1 MAYYLSIYPYFQS
14 YLLVVQG
21 KSVTDAGRIVQMWT
35 FAATITSFCIALL
48 VKYTKHYKFFV
59 VLGSCVYFLGLLS
72 MIVYRVEHASTVT
85 LVATTALVGIGGGM
99 LIGPAQ
105 VGVQASVNHQEL
117 AAATAIFLTFLEIG
131 GAAGSAISGAIWTAN
146 VPKKLAL
153 YLPPETRDQAAEIY
167 SNIGLASTGWPMGS
181 ATREAINRAY
191 QETMTKI
198 LIVAACVAVPVILL
212 SFAMENY
219 KLDEMEQHV
228 KGVVIGAAAVVP
240 EPVVRRQSS
249 AYFDEHEH
257 PFRTSIDGEEEPM
270 LQRARSRR
278 RGSRSRRRSSGS
290 AKLL

>member
-14 YLLVVQG
+14 YLLVVHG

-35 FAATITSFCIALL
+35 FAATIASFCVSILI
-48 VKYTKHYKFFV
+48 KNTKRYKFFV
-59 VLGSCVYFLGLLS
+59 ILGACIYFVGLLS
-72 MIVYRVEHASTVT
+72 MIFYRVEDASTAS

-99 LIGPAQ
+99 LNVPAQ
-105 VGVQASVNHQEL
+105 LGVQASANHQEV

-131 GAAGSAISGAIWTAN
+131 GAVGSSISGAIWTAT

-153 YLPPETRDQAAEIY
+153 YLPEETRDQAGEIY
-167 SNIGLASTGWPMGS
+167 SNVGLASTGWPMGS
-181 ATREAINRAY
+181 PTRDAINRAY
-191 QETMTKI
+191 QETTTKI

-212 SFAMENY
+212 SFLMENY

-228 KGVVIGAAAVVP
+228 KGVVIGTVQ
-240 EPVVRRQSS
+240 EPTVRRQSS
-249 AYFDEHEH
+249 AYFEEHEH

-278 RGSRSRRRSSGS
+278 ESRRRSSSS
-290 AKLL
+290 AKRL

>member
-1 MAYYLSIYPYFQS
+1 VAYYLSIYPYYQS

-35 FAATITSFCIALL
+35 FAATITGFCTALL
-48 VKYTKHYKFFV
+48 VKYTARYKFFV
-59 VLGSCVYFLGLLS
+59 ILGACIYFLGLVS
-72 MIVYRVEHASTVT
+72 MIMYRVEGASTVT
-85 LVATTALVGIGGGM
+85 LVATTAMVGIGGGM
-99 LIGPAQ
+99 LVSPAQ

-131 GAAGSAISGAIWTAN
+131 GAAGSAISGAIWTSN
-146 VPKKLAL
+146 VPKKLAM
-153 YLPPETRDQAAEIY
+153 YLPLETRDQAAEIY

-198 LIVAACVAVPVILL
+198 LMVAACVAIPVILL

-219 KLDEMEQHV
+219 KLDEMDQQI
-228 KGVVIGAAAVVP
+228 KGVVIGAAAVP

-278 RGSRSRRRSSGS
+278 GQSRRRSSSS